1 MSGGYADSD
10 FGDII
15 IYEGHGGRDGHK
27 RVGDQE
33 WRSGN
38 LGRESILLIKT
49 YLFSNSCSA
58 LKQSCVRGLPVRVL
72 RGYQVK
78 SAFAPAEGYRYDG
91 LYYVARYW
99 EGSDAGFKVGID
111 PPLPC

>member
-38 LGRESILLIKT
+38 LGRESIPSSTKRSL
-49 YLFSNSCSA
+49 LFSNS
-58 LKQSCVRGLPVRVL
+58 
-72 RGYQVK
+72 
-78 SAFAPAEGYRYDG
+78 FAQR
-91 LYYVARYW
+91 
-99 EGSDAGFKVGID
+99 
-111 PPLPC
+111 